1 MEFLAK
7 NKSWY
12 FAIMIPVGIT
22 LNLASGLLLTALKVP
37 IFLDMIGTIVFTL
50 VGGWRLGAS
59 IGVSS
64 LLVGG
69 LFNPVLPYFIL
80 SPVGIVAVT
89 AISAARGGFRLYWR
103 VIVTGIVM
111 GFVAAILSAPVVAG
125 AFGGV
130 TPSGE
135 SRLANNLV
143 GPGKTLWTAV
153 VTTKLWTEPID
164 KTIQCLLAVA
174 LLKSMPKRIL
184 ELLRN
189 FHGYLEK
196 NCL

>member
-1 MEFLAK
+1 MEALQT

-12 FAIMIPVGIT
+12 IAMVAIGII
-22 LNLASGLLLTALKVP
+22 LNLAIGLLLTALKVP

-50 VGGWRLGAS
+50 IGGWRLGAI
-59 IGVSS
+59 IGVAS

-69 LFNPVLPYFIL
+69 IFNPVLPYFIL
-80 SPVGIVAVT
+80 SPLGIVAVT
-89 AISAARGGFRLYWR
+89 TISASRGGFRLDWR
-103 VIVTGIVM
+103 VIVTGIIM
-111 GFVAAILSAPVVAG
+111 GVVAAILSAPVVAG
-125 AFGGV
+125 AFGGH

-135 SRLANNLV
+135 SRLTNTLV

-164 KTIQCLLAVA
+164 KTIQCFLAVG
-174 LLKSMPKRIL
+174 LIKSMPLQLL

-189 FHGYLEK
+189 YPGYLRK
-196 NCL
+196 NYL